1 MQCETGMVKKNR
13 EPAPSQAPSGMT
25 PPGSHAALQDT
36 QARDRT
42 YALAAECDSS
52 IATPVGGCAAH
63 AVACPVPELT
73 LITSAMP
80 YHSR

>member
-1 MQCETGMVKKNR
+1 MQCETGTVNEK
-13 EPAPSQAPSGMT
+13 PGTCSPQAP
-25 PPGSHAALQDT
+25 PWHDAARQSCCLQDT

-42 YALAAECDSS
+42 YALAAERDSS
-52 IATPVGGCAAH
+52 IATPAGGCAAH

>member
-1 MQCETGMVKKNR
+1 MQCETGMVNEK
-13 EPAPSQAPSGMT
+13 PGTCSVASSPGMT
-25 PPGSHAALQDT
+25 SPGSHAALQDT

-42 YALAAECDSS
+42 YALAAERDSS

-73 LITSAMP
+73 MITSAMP
-80 YHSR
+80 FHSR